1 MTSIS
6 TVGSSLLAQ
15 MASNRAAASIQ
26 PSSAPIQS
34 VPAATSTSLFSTP
47 QPSTLVTLSGTAS
60 GGEAIHNAITD
71 VVYSKPQAVEESLF
85 GSTRAWATNTQDDV
99 SALMARNRDRAS
111 LGSLAD
117 QWRGLGGA
125 LLSKIAATGTGY
137 KQSLVDYSISKGVER
152 TQAMDDLAQSGVQN
166 GAASVSL
173 TVKTR
178 SGQSVEL
185 KILVNSGV
193 GGGNRGIQVEV
204 TSSGTLSSAER
215 KALADLAEGFDQ
227 ALEGLGQP
235 DKLKLDMSKLMEY
248 DSSALA
254 SVDLTV
260 KNPKDKQA
268 LSSFSL
274 HLGTDQKTLAFKGAA
289 GEVALNL
296 DTDMPFGANA
306 LTSAQQRQA
315 AIDAHLKNFDA
326 AAERSHAD
334 DALLELFKDAFT
346 QLHSTPSSQAA
357 GKADALPPALT
368 RQVQPLLS
376 GLADFQASFSGDFEK
391 TNDRGAVNEI
401 GNVDY
406 QLSQQTTLKH
416 TSALG
421 DASITQTQSEKLDAR
436 YLKSRSGLMLDT
448 SSGNYDIHKIND
460 SSSTTTSIETA
471 NKELISAVKSTEQQQ
486 LKTFEKLVNHR
497 VEEQSSTPLKR
508 HFAELLR

>member
-15 MASNRAAASIQ
+15 MATNRTAASIQ
-26 PSSAPIQS
+26 PSSTPIQS
-34 VPAATSTSLFSTP
+34 VPAATSTSQFSTP

-60 GGEAIHNAITD
+60 GDETINSAITD
-71 VVYSKPQAVEESLF
+71 VIYSKPQAVEESLF

-99 SALMARNRDRAS
+99 SVLMARNRDRAS

-125 LLSKIAATGTGY
+125 LLSKLAATGTGY

-152 TQAMDDLAQSGVQN
+152 TQAMDNLAQSGVQN

-185 KILVNSGV
+185 KILVNSGLS
-193 GGGNRGIQVEV
+193 GGNRGIQVEV

-235 DKLKLDMSKLMEY
+235 DKLKLDMSKLMDY

-254 SVDLTV
+254 SVGLTV
-260 KNPKDKQA
+260 KNPQAKQA

-274 HLGTDQKTLAFKGAA
+274 HLGTDQKTLAFKGAL

-296 DTDMPFGANA
+296 DTDMPFGPSS
-306 LTSAQQRQA
+306 LTSAQQRQS
-315 AIDAHLKNFDA
+315 AIAAHLKNFDA

-334 DALLELFKDAFT
+334 EALLALFKDAFT
-346 QLHSTPSSQAA
+346 QLHSAPSSQATA
-357 GKADALPPALT
+357 QADLLTPALT

-391 TNDRGAVNEI
+391 TNDLGAVNEI
-401 GNVDY
+401 GSVDY
-406 QLSQQTTLKH
+406 QLSQQTTVKR
-416 TSALG
+416 TGTLG

-448 SSGNYDIHKIND
+448 SSGNYDIYKIND
-460 SSSTTTSIETA
+460 RSSSTTSIEIA
-471 NKELISAVKSTEQQQ
+471 NKMLIGAVKTTEQQQ
-486 LKTFEKLVNHR
+486 LASFEKLVNHR
-497 VEEQSSTPLKR
+497 TTEQGSTPLNKR
-508 HFAELLR
+508 FAELLR